1 MDQVGTLAVLRH
13 GEVMCE
19 DVERGIA
26 DASAE
31 CRVTGDTLLVTGA
44 VKGAHAHLD
53 APAQH
58 SGKFAHMDACAP
70 IDVGRVF
77 TAEDIDA
84 HAPTVIAFAV
94 AWPLPRGH
102 LAAYAGDMSE
112 PKVLAIVLAG
122 GEGKRLMPLT
132 AARAKPS
139 VPFGGTFR
147 LVDFALSNLVNS
159 RYLQIVVL
167 TQYKSHSLDRHIAR
181 TWRMS
186 PLLGNYVAPVPA
198 QQRRGK
204 HWYLG
209 SADAIYQCVNI
220 IEDEKPDIV
229 VIVGADH
236 VYRMDFSQ
244 MVDAHIASGADFTVA
259 GIRQPI
265 ELATEFGVVD
275 VDPTDPKRVRA
286 FLEKPTNPDGLPDS
300 PGEIL
305 ASMGNYVANVD
316 ALLEALAADADN
328 DDSKHDMGGDIVPYF
343 VDKGTC
349 GLYDFVYNDVPGSTD
364 RDRDYWR
371 DVGTIDS
378 YYDAH
383 MDLIAVLPIFNVYN
397 DKWPLHQGLITQP
410 PAKFIH
416 SEEGRVGHAA
426 DSVVSPGVIVSGATV
441 TGSILSP
448 GVRLHSWSTVSDS
461 ILLDDVI
468 VGRHAQVHRAI
479 LDKNV
484 HVEENARVG
493 IDREA
498 DIARGYTVTESGLTV
513 VAKGT
518 VIAG

>member
-1 MDQVGTLAVLRH
+1 M
-13 GEVMCE
+13 GEN
-19 DVERGIA
+19 VERGIA
-26 DASAE
+26 DPSSQR
-31 CRVTGDTLLVTGA
+31 RVTGDALLVTGA
-44 VKGAHAHLD
+44 VKTAHTHVD
-53 APAQH
+53 ALAQY
-58 SGKFAHMDACAP
+58 SGKFADVDACASV
-70 IDVGRVF
+70 DVGRVF
-77 TAEDIDA
+77 TGEYVDA
-84 HAPTVIAFAV
+84 HTPTVIALGV
-94 AWPLPRGH
+94 AWPLPRGDV
-102 LAAYAGDMSE
+102 AAYAGAMSA

-159 RYLQIVVL
+159 QYLQIVVL

-220 IEDEKPDIV
+220 IEDEKPDII

-265 ELATEFGVVD
+265 ELAGEFGVVD
-275 VDPTDPKRVRA
+275 VDPADPSRVRA

-316 ALLEALAADADN
+316 ALLEALVADADN

-343 VDKGTC
+343 VNKGTC

-484 HVEENARVG
+484 VVAENARVG